1 MFVFNVKINSKNIVK
16 IAFIIMTIIITIFF
30 IISIYK
36 ILSESFRVKDEIT
49 APDVSVIEDDNY
61 TNILRSVYENLD
73 DYVGQTI
80 CFTGYVYRNSD
91 FQENEFVL
99 ARDMQTSRTN
109 ETLVVGFLCDC
120 KDAKNYSD
128 GTWVTITG
136 TIQKGHYHGE
146 IPVLKITNIATASE
160 PETPIVMPPDDTY
173 IPTVVIY

>member
-36 ILSESFRVKDEIT
+36 ILSESFRVKDEIN

-61 TNILRSVYENLD
+61 TNILRVVYENLD

-91 FQENEFVL
+91 FKENEFVL

-109 ETLVVGFLCDC
+109 ETLVVGFLCNC
-120 KDAKNYSD
+120 KEAKNYSD

-146 IPVLKITNIATASE
+146 IPVLEITNIATASE

-173 IPTVVIY
+173 IPTAVIY

>member
-16 IAFIIMTIIITIFF
+16 IAFIVMTIIITIFF

-36 ILSESFRVKDEIT
+36 ILSESFRVKDEIA
-49 APDVSVIEDDNY
+49 APEVSVIEDDNY
-61 TNILRSVYENLD
+61 TNILKVVYENLD
-73 DYVGQTI
+73 DYIGQTI

-99 ARDMQTSRTN
+99 ARDMQTSRAN

-120 KDAKNYSD
+120 KDAKNYSN

-146 IPVLKITNIATASE
+146 IPILEIINIATASE
-160 PETPIVMPPDDTY
+160 PESPIVMPPDDTY
-173 IPTVVIY
+173 IPTAVIY